1 MLCTR
6 KTIGGGICQVCMEDL
21 PKCQDIKQEPI
32 EYLLYI
38 CASCCTHSY
47 CHYSYYYCPAC
58 YITLDD
64 EVPDLENLDQLPK
77 KGYIQL
83 DCCRYYNHN
92 DWLLPLYHV
101 SIFST
106 LKEDD
111 SPDEWNGMEWN
122 HTWNCWSMYNDGF
135 HKHRLVQDS
144 YNQYY
149 LAMSVSSRNNVTL
162 ANIDIH
168 FITCYR
174 VNFELW
180 YVVFAFFDFK
190 TKWQL
195 WHRWSVNFAMDQVSA
210 LMIMLAMSSRY

>member
-1 MLCTR
+1 MEFTCMLCTR

-111 SPDEWNGMEWN
+111 SPDEWNGMEPHMKLLIN
-122 HTWNCWSMYNDGF
+122 
-135 HKHRLVQDS
+135 VQWWLPQTQIGPRQLQS
-144 YNQYY
+144 I
-149 LAMSVSSRNNVTL
+149 LFSNVC
-162 ANIDIH
+162 IIK
-168 FITCYR
+168 
-174 VNFELW
+174 E
-180 YVVFAFFDFK
+180 
-190 TKWQL
+190 
-195 WHRWSVNFAMDQVSA
+195 
-210 LMIMLAMSSRY
+210 